1 MGVGIIGLAG
11 GEPLLRND
19 LEEIVENI
27 DDRSVSYVYSTGY
40 GLTSQRARDLK
51 SAGLYGIIIDF
62 QSMNEGEHDEK
73 MGFNG
78 AYHYAVNA
86 IENSKKPSSIL
97 FQGLSAT
104 GSF

>member
-1 MGVGIIGLAG
+1 
-11 GEPLLRND
+11 
-19 LEEIVENI
+19 
-27 DDRSVSYVYSTGY
+27 
-40 GLTSQRARDLK
+40 LTSQRARDLK

-86 IENSKKPSSIL
+86 IENSKKAELYTVSRTFCNRELLEKETMLEFIKFLDSVEL
-97 FQGLSAT
+97 MK
-104 GSF
+104 

>member
-1 MGVGIIGLAG
+1 MEREKLISLINEIQDMGVGIIGLAG

-73 MGFNG
+73 M
-78 AYHYAVNA
+78 ALTEL
-86 IENSKKPSSIL
+86 IIMP
-97 FQGLSAT
+97 
-104 GSF
+104 